1 MISLLFSLLTYDCF
15 TEQGW
20 TVQLM
25 VKRTGLGVEQFKDDV
40 QEFKPSRWLESNG
53 QPLKNNPKGFMPFG
67 GVSRTLQPI
76 IPYAV
81 CHAPVLCRHSRHAHI
96 CRLLAASASKCP
108 LSPAISHFLQNP
120 HARWSAYSIC
130 GLVKLALLSAGT
142 KDLPGHAA
150 GKDGDA
156 RSAGTAV
163 SRVPSGAGRP

>member
-1 MISLLFSLLTYDCF
+1 MTSLLLSLLTYDCF

-25 VKRTGLGVEQFKDDV
+25 VKRTGLGVEQFKDDA

-81 CHAPVLCRHSRHAHI
+81 CHAPDLCRHSLHAYI
-96 CRLLAASASKCP
+96 CRLLAVSASQCP
-108 LSPAISHFLQNP
+108 LSPAISYFLP
-120 HARWSAYSIC
+120 ACSWSAYSIC
-130 GLVKLALLSAGT
+130 GLVRSAFLSAGT

-150 GKDGDA
+150 GKD
-156 RSAGTAV
+156 
-163 SRVPSGAGRP
+163 